1 MKYKRGISLTLT
13 AALLLSMLPQ
23 IVLPKAAAANIPERE
38 IDSSTYA
45 ALGLSLNAEDK
56 GASLT
61 APYSKEHVSQAFTAS
76 EVYVAASGS
85 QANRYLIRDSF
96 DRMETNNRDS
106 AVWDGDNKSNV
117 QGNLDGAYI
126 RYAVNGYGLGLG
138 KYGNTYA
145 SKLSSNSRNLT
156 DYNNNDFSGIYAT
169 STAFN
174 KDDGKDNYIAE
185 LRAYGRDKKTPTE
198 IGDKEGGFALALFK
212 VNDNGK
218 RSSAG
223 TLSPT
228 VTKNMIYG
236 GGMAYF
242 TRRYVQKWTPSWTL
256 PQQM

>member
-23 IVLPKAAAANIPERE
+23 IVLPKAAAANTPERE

-61 APYSKEHVSQAFTAS
+61 APYSKKHVSQAFTAS

-85 QANRYLIRDSF
+85 QANRYLIRDGF

-145 SKLSSNSRNLT
+145 SKLSSNSSNLT

-174 KDDGKDNYIAE
+174 KGDGKDNYVGRGFVASRSRRKNPPSAAKNYDGKIRTQHC
-185 LRAYGRDKKTPTE
+185 LR
-198 IGDKEGGFALALFK
+198 
-212 VNDNGK
+212 
-218 RSSAG
+218 
-223 TLSPT
+223 
-228 VTKNMIYG
+228 
-236 GGMAYF
+236 
-242 TRRYVQKWTPSWTL
+242 
-256 PQQM
+256 